1 MSREIKGAKAP
12 GDLEVK
18 SYNALR
24 SVLWFSVVAFL
35 FVLVHFTFVYDLRE
49 SVLFKTFY
57 LMTLSWAMGWLIVT
71 LLQLARSEEE
81 LRERLSRMEEELKRL
96 GEKNGN

>member
-1 MSREIKGAKAP
+1 
-12 GDLEVK
+12 
-18 SYNALR
+18 
-24 SVLWFSVVAFL
+24 
-35 FVLVHFTFVYDLRE
+35 
-49 SVLFKTFY
+49 
-57 LMTLSWAMGWLIVT
+57 MGWLIVT